1 MSSTRFTEVF
11 IVFVMAVIIL
21 MYVKQYY
28 GEVEYVKARADG
40 RKYLMR
46 KMPDR
51 AKAVELMA
59 ALNARLTRLVRHM
72 VAKYSDDEDVTRLYQ
87 NYNPDALSEGGTE
100 IGYTS
105 YSVNKGE
112 KIVMCLRQR
121 DNSLVDVNTLV
132 YVAVHELGH
141 LMTDEI
147 GHVQKFWDNFR
158 RLLKEAVDIGLYE
171 TVDYAAQPQPYC
183 GISISS
189 SVVVASPT

>member
-1 MSSTRFTEVF
+1 MF
-11 IVFVMAVIIL
+11 IMAVIIL

-46 KMPDR
+46 KLPDR
-51 AKAVELMA
+51 AQAADLMA
-59 ALNARLTRLVRHM
+59 ALNARLAKLVHHM
-72 VAKYSDDEDVTRLYQ
+72 VAKFSDDTDIKRLYH

-121 DNSLVDVNTLV
+121 DNTLVDVNTLV

-147 GHVQKFWDNFR
+147 GHTPKFWDNFR
-158 RLLKEAVDIGLYE
+158 RLLKEAVEIGLYKP
-171 TVDYAAQPQPYC
+171 TDYASKPQPYC

-189 SVVVASPT
+189 SVVVPSHA